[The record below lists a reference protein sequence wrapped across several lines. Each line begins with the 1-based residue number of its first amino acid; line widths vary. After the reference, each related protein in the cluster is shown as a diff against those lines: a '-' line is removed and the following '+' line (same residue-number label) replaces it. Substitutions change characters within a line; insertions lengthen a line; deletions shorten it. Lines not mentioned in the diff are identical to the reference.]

1 MCARMCVCM
10 SSGVY
15 VCVCV
20 RTCMS
25 SRIYV
30 VVYMCVRVIRTIRVR
45 MCVCIIRG
53 MCVCVCMCARR
64 QEGLQC
70 GSGTDTMRS
79 EIEWILTLSLCVCE
93 CTSSELDVCVY
104 VHE

>member
-1 MCARMCVCM
+1 MCARMCVCL

-15 VCVCV
+15 VCVYVC
-20 RTCMS
+20 TCMS

-30 VVYMCVRVIRTIRVR
+30 VVYMCVHVIRNIRVR
-45 MCVCIIRG
+45 LCVYIIRG
-53 MCVCVCMCARR
+53 ICVCVCMCARR

-79 EIEWILTLSLCVCE
+79 EIE
-93 CTSSELDVCVY
+93 
-104 VHE
+104 